1 MKGANILN
9 GNGRKR
15 GIIQGDSYRLHTIY
29 LALFFLEFLVL
40 LLGPPFYFPISLSA
54 LKCLRNPEA
63 ANLLPIPASSVCEKR
78 KCSPFAGKRKRT
90 RQIRIGENNFKW
102 RTQNAGN
109 QTQNVSG
116 KGNRRLH
123 TQAQA
128 AARTHAHEGI

>member
-1 MKGANILN
+1 MFTI
-9 GNGRKR
+9 RWKR
-15 GIIQGDSYRLHTIY
+15 
-29 LALFFLEFLVL
+29 E
-40 LLGPPFYFPISLSA
+40 
-54 LKCLRNPEA
+54 
-63 ANLLPIPASSVCEKR
+63 
-78 KCSPFAGKRKRT
+78 RT